1 MAFKT
6 RSSFRYAPYFRA
18 GARFAGAVARKYAI
32 NKSASYLA
40 SLSKRRSVAE
50 TGVTSQYD
58 KVTQYSKKRMPRRKR
73 VAWKKFVNKVQAV
86 NSKSLGTR
94 TVVFNDTIITSAPT
108 TAQGFCAATLYGFC
122 GVEDGR
128 NSGFRDIYRICNRD
142 NDIMT
147 SGSDGGNASK
157 IVFGSGVIDFTM
169 RNTSLNAMEV
179 DLYEINVNT
188 DSTKEPN
195 FLQSEVEAAALTLP
209 IPGGAG
215 GIGLAQRGVTIFD
228 IPNLIS
234 QDKLKIY
241 KKKKFFLPPGNTAT
255 HQHRDPRN
263 HYFNATDINI
273 NDQGNQ
279 SSYARRKMTQ
289 MFVFVT
295 KSVVGATGD
304 HQLDVGVTRKYTYYI
319 NQSAKALDSY
329 NP

>member
-1 MAFKT
+1 
-6 RSSFRYAPYFRA
+6 
-18 GARFAGAVARKYAI
+18 
-32 NKSASYLA
+32 
-40 SLSKRRSVAE
+40 
-50 TGVTSQYD
+50 
-58 KVTQYSKKRMPRRKR
+58 
-73 VAWKKFVNKVQAV
+73 
-86 NSKSLGTR
+86 
-94 TVVFNDTIITSAPT
+94 
-108 TAQGFCAATLYGFC
+108 
-122 GVEDGR
+122 
-128 NSGFRDIYRICNRD
+128 
-142 NDIMT
+142 MT